1 MRNLKANHSE
11 AQVLVAEL
19 TAVLARVKVRNLKA
33 NHSGVAS
40 NEPRPPAVL
49 ASVKVRNLKANH
61 SHALRPLRVCEG
73 CISKC
78 EGTKSE
84 S

>member
-1 MRNLKANHSE
+1 MPAW
-11 AQVLVAEL
+11 
-19 TAVLARVKVRNLKA
+19 AVLANVKVRNLKA
-33 NHSGVAS
+33 NHSSQKGS
-40 NEPRPPAVL
+40 IKL
-49 ASVKVRNLKANH
+49 SV
-61 SHALRPLRVCEG
+61 G

>member
-1 MRNLKANHSE
+1 MCREMN
-11 AQVLVAEL
+11 
-19 TAVLARVKVRNLKA
+19 
-33 NHSGVAS
+33 
-40 NEPRPPAVL
+40 PAVL

-61 SHALRPLRVCEG
+61 SFAFIVFVSFAAVLASVKVRNLKANHSIDTDEG
-73 CISKC
+73 RCWVRCISKC